1 MCDLE
6 NESQSAPK
14 DIFKVTHGRSYSS
27 NYTSYFRAETR
38 KIDTAKQVGMVK
50 LH

>member
-14 DIFKVTHGRSYSS
+14 DIFKVTHARS
-27 NYTSYFRAETR
+27 
-38 KIDTAKQVGMVK
+38 QVFMKEITVSM
-50 LH
+50 H

>member
-14 DIFKVTHGRSYSS
+14 DIFKVTYVCGV
-27 NYTSYFRAETR
+27 
-38 KIDTAKQVGMVK
+38 IVK
-50 LH
+50 EVSVSMH

>member
-14 DIFKVTHGRSYSS
+14 DIFKVTHARSQ
-27 NYTSYFRAETR
+27 AGV
-38 KIDTAKQVGMVK
+38 IVK
-50 LH
+50 EVSVSMH